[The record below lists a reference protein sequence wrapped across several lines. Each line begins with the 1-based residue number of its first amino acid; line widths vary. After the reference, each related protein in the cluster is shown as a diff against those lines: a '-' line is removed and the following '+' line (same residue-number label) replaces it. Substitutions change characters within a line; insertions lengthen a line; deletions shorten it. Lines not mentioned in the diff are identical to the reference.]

1 MDKTLKFLEHWN
13 IVGTQ
18 ILRLHSYHFSESA
31 WENVQDK
38 VNEKRKLQ
46 VSIGSIIPQR

>member
-1 MDKTLKFLEHWN
+1 MKFLEHWH

-18 ILRLHSYHFSESA
+18 ILRLYSYHFSESA

-38 VNEKRKLQ
+38 VNKKRKLQ